1 MNSQSTQRLRTRGK
15 RAQTLMILANKKS
28 NFAFDPMLCTIVFML
43 WLALLASVVPAP
55 RPESNEARLLL
66 VRADLRDVDSPGLSR
81 VDQATFLFT
90 HTPSEIP
97 IWREPALGACRVGH
111 SLPGEVRGYIA
122 GALPLLADALPGQ
135 GIRLSDPPRID
146 NGKISR
152 TVLPVSGTPGV
163 YNATIGGGHGASA
176 QQLPAFFSE
185 APVFVRVAGQPFSL
199 PPPRL
204 FEWTKRD
211 EPRRLSRKAS
221 HELNWTHAT
230 DGEMWIAIAVSQPD
244 RSSHWLVCRQP
255 ATKASYTIPASQLA
269 RLPASDSATLILAWL
284 PKAAWRK
291 LSLSGF
297 DAAWAVAVHVQA
309 TRVELLR

>member
-1 MNSQSTQRLRTRGK
+1 
-15 RAQTLMILANKKS
+15 
-28 NFAFDPMLCTIVFML
+28 VL
-43 WLALLASVVPAP
+43 WLALLVIVVPAP

-66 VRADLRDVDSPGLSR
+66 LRADLRDVDAPGLSR

-90 HTPSEIP
+90 HTPREIP
-97 IWREPALGACRVGH
+97 IWREPALGACRAGQ
-111 SLPGEVRGYIA
+111 SPAGEVRGYIA

-135 GIRLSDPPRID
+135 GIRLSDPPRIG

-152 TVLPVSGTPGV
+152 IVLPVSGAPGI

-176 QQLPAFFSE
+176 QQLPAFFSA
-185 APVFVRVAGQPFSL
+185 APVSLQIAGQPSSI

-204 FEWTKRD
+204 FEWPKRD

-221 HELNWTHAT
+221 HELNWTHAS
-230 DGEMWIAIAVSQPD
+230 DGEMWIAVAVSRPD

-291 LSLSGF
+291 ISLSGF
-297 DAAWAVAVHVQA
+297 DAVWAASVHVQA